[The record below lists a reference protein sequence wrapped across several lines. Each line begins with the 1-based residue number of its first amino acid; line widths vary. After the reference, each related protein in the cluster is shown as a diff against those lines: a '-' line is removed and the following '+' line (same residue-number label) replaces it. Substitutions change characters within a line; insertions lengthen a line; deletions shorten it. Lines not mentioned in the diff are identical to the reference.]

1 VCVWVGG
8 GGGGGGYVAK
18 GAKAVLIVKRVTI
31 FLDILLI
38 VCVQTKK

>member
-1 VCVWVGG
+1 VCVIHGYFRQNGG
-8 GGGGGGYVAK
+8 NVS
-18 GAKAVLIVKRVTI
+18 KAVLIVKRVTI